1 MSLPLLAIK
10 NRNLTWFLLAL
21 FLAGGVLGFVNL
33 GKKEDSTFI
42 IKSAAVTCSYP
53 GATPFEV
60 EQFLTEPLEREIQS
74 MRAIYKITSE
84 SFYGMSQILVELDP
98 ATSPKEIPQLWD
110 ELRRKCSDVEVRLPS
125 GASKVI
131 VSDDF
136 GDVYGIY
143 YALSADDG
151 ITFTELR
158 DWAQRIKTEI
168 VTVDGVQKVS
178 LYAEQTPVINLYVSL
193 SALANFSILP
203 SEIISTISRQNSIV
217 NSGEKLAGELEI
229 TILESGSYQ
238 TLEDIEGQIITSRS
252 GKSYR
257 LGDLAQVERSYVSPP
272 RSLMRVNGKRAIGIG
287 VSTEGDKDVVKT
299 GRMVEQ
305 IVNSLVAEM
314 PIGINFEVLYPENE
328 IAAEATT
335 TFLLNLVSSVAIVVL
350 IIMLVMGL
358 RAGVLIGSSLLF
370 SIGGTLLIM
379 QFVGEGLN
387 RTSLAGFIIAMGML
401 VDNAIVVTDN
411 AQNSILRGV
420 NRRDA
425 VVLGASAP
433 KWNLFGA
440 TLIAIFSFLPLY
452 LAPSS
457 VAEIVKPLFVV
468 LSISLLL
475 SWILALTQTPLFGDF
490 LLKKSAEVR
499 DPYSSPFYR
508 LFDKMLIGLLR
519 FRYLVVSCAVILLL
533 FSLFVMGLLPQNF
546 FPSLDKPYFRAD
558 VILPQGFNIYTTEA
572 EMVAME
578 SWLLDQEEVKNVSI
592 TVGGTPPRYYL
603 ASSSESLMPNFA
615 NVLVEL
621 YDKDNT
627 ALVEERFNSYVR
639 SSYPDVWL
647 RSSLFKLSP
656 VPDAAIEFGFVG
668 QNIDTLMQLSAAVES
683 IMWENSDATN
693 VRNSWGNRIPTWLP
707 EYSQLK
713 GQSVGISRSDLA
725 SGLTVATDG
734 YRVGEYREG
743 DQIMGILLKDAN
755 INNYNLTNLQ
765 TLPLF
770 SASGGVY
777 SVEQVASNFDFDFR
791 LGVIKRYNRQR
802 VVKAQCDAAR
812 GANTAALLSQLYD
825 DVTSSIVVPQGY
837 SFKLFGE
844 IESQTESNEA
854 LAKFFPLAMILIFV
868 TLLLLFG
875 NYRDP
880 IMTLT
885 MIPMIFI
892 GVVLGL
898 VVTGKVFNFF
908 ALLGLLGLIGMNV
921 KNGVVLIS
929 QISELRAEGRGAY
942 EAIIEA
948 TRSRVV
954 PVVMASGTTIL
965 GMLPLLFDSLF
976 GAMAATI
983 MGGLLAATL
992 LTICVLP
999 AVYAIFHNVKPEKS
1013 SL

>member
-1 MSLPLLAIK
+1 MSLPSLALK
-10 NRNLTWFLLAL
+10 NRSLTWFLLAL
-21 FLAGGVLGFVNL
+21 FLVGGIIGFINL

-42 IKSAAVTCSYP
+42 IKSAAVTCRYP
-53 GATPFEV
+53 GATPLEV
-60 EQFLTEPLEREIQS
+60 EQLITEPLEREIQS
-74 MRAIYKITSE
+74 MRGVYKVTSE
-84 SFYGMSQILVELDP
+84 STFGMSQIMVELSP
-98 ATSPKEIPQLWD
+98 ATSPNDILQLWD
-110 ELRRKCSDVEVRLPS
+110 ELRRKCSDVAARLPS
-125 GASKVI
+125 GSSGVV

-151 ITFTELR
+151 ISFTELR
-158 DWAQRIKTEI
+158 DWAQRLKTQI
-168 VTVDGVQKVS
+168 ITVDGVQKVY

-193 SALANFSILP
+193 SKLANLSILP
-203 SEIISTISRQNSIV
+203 TDIISTISRQNSIV
-217 NSGEKLAGELEI
+217 DSGAKQAGKLEI
-229 TILESGSYQ
+229 TIIESGSYQ
-238 TLEDIEGQIITSRS
+238 SLDDIANQLITSS
-252 GKSYR
+252 TGQNYR
-257 LGDLAQVERSYVSPP
+257 LADVAKIERSYISPP

-287 VSTEGDKDVVKT
+287 VSTEGDKDVVKS
-299 GRMVEQ
+299 GRLVE
-305 IVNSLVAEM
+305 LVIADLLSQM
-314 PIGINFEVLYPENE
+314 PIGINFETLYPENK
-328 IAAEATT
+328 IAAEATN
-335 TFLLNLVSSVAIVVL
+335 TFLLNLVTSVAIVIL

-358 RAGVLIGSSLLF
+358 RAGLLIGSSLLF

-379 QFVGEGLN
+379 QFLGEGLN

-411 AQNSILRGV
+411 AQTSILRGV
-420 NRRDA
+420 DRRSA
-425 VVLGASAP
+425 VINGASTP
-433 KWNLFGA
+433 KWSLLGA

-475 SWILALTQTPLFGDF
+475 SWLLALTQTPLFGD
-490 LLKKSAEVR
+490 LLLPRSVEPR
-499 DPYSSPFYR
+499 DPYNSKFYR
-508 LFDKMLIGLLR
+508 YFDRVLAQLLR
-519 FRYLVVSCAVILLL
+519 FRYWVVSASVLLL
-533 FSLFVMGLLPQNF
+533 LLSLYIMGLLPQNF

-558 VILPQGFNIYTTEA
+558 VILPEGYNIRTTEQ
-572 EMVAME
+572 EMISIE
-578 SWLLDQEEVKNVSI
+578 NWLLKQPEVSNVSI

-615 NVLVEL
+615 NVLVEVD
-621 YDKDNT
+621 DKSYT
-627 ALVEERFNSYVR
+627 AEVEERFNQYVR
-639 SSYPDVWL
+639 STYPDIWL

-656 VPDAAIEFGFVG
+656 VPDAAIEFGFIGPNV
-668 QNIDTLMQLSAAVES
+668 DTLMRLSAAAEA
-683 IMWENSDATN
+683 IMWSDPKATN

-707 EYSQLK
+707 LYSQLR

-743 DQIMGILLKDAN
+743 DQIMSILLKDAD

-770 SASGGVY
+770 SVTGNIY
-777 SVEQVASNFDFDFR
+777 SVEQVASAFDFDYR
-791 LGVIKRYNRQR
+791 QGVIKRYNRQR
-802 VVKAQCDAAR
+802 VVKAQCDPAR
-812 GANTAALLSQLYD
+812 GVNTAELFNKLHDSIR
-825 DVTSSIVVPQGY
+825 SSITLPQGY

-875 NYRDP
+875 RYRDP
-880 IMTLT
+880 IITLL
-885 MIPMIFI
+885 MIPLIFI

-898 VVTGKVFNFF
+898 VVTGKIFNFF

-929 QISELRAEGRGAY
+929 QINDLRAEGKMPY
-942 EAIIEA
+942 EAVMEA

-983 MGGLLAATL
+983 MGGLFVATL

-999 AVYAIFHNVKPEKS
+999 TLYAIFHNVKPNND
-1013 SL
+1013 L